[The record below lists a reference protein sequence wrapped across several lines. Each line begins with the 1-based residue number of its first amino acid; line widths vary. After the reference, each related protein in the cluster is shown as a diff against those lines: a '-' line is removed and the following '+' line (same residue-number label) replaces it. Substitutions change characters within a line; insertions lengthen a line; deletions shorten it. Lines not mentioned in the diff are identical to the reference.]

1 MTKTEVLKRT
11 LNHETIPE
19 VPYAINLAP
28 EGYQVYGKRLLEQY
42 ATGKRR
48 VNWDGHSVLFFV
60 AMVAVGVLLAKNLIT
75 GGGVHLV
82 YERPKAAV
90 TVEGTLDTVN
100 PLSAWSGIRY
110 MAYGESSSGYE
121 YTIGDL
127 TLTGMAK
134 GTLEPGD
141 DVTVT
146 YLPKSGFVLSIE
158 EQ

>member
-1 MTKTEVLKRT
+1 MSFGYWEYLFYNLILPVFGLAF
-11 LNHETIPE
+11 IA
-19 VPYAINLAP
+19 VPTFRL
-28 EGYQVYGKRLLEQY
+28 VMRLLEQY

-48 VNWDGHSVLFFV
+48 VNWDGHSILFFV
-60 AMVAVGVLLAKNLIT
+60 VMVVVGVLLAKNLVT
-75 GGGVHLV
+75 GGGIHLA

-90 TVEGTLDTVN
+90 TVEGTLESVQ

-134 GTLEPGD
+134 GTLEAGD
-141 DVTVT
+141 EVTVT

>member
-1 MTKTEVLKRT
+1 MSFAYWEYLFYNLILPVFGLAF
-11 LNHETIPE
+11 IA
-19 VPYAINLAP
+19 VPTFRL
-28 EGYQVYGKRLLEQY
+28 VMRLLEQY
-42 ATGKRR
+42 ATGRQR
-48 VNWDGHSVLFFV
+48 VNWDGQAIVFFA
-60 AMVAVGVLLAKNLIT
+60 AMIVVGVLLGKNLIT
-75 GGGVHLV
+75 GGGIHLT

-90 TVEGTLDTVN
+90 TVEGTLESVQ

-127 TLTGMAK
+127 NLTGMAK
-134 GTLEPGD
+134 GTLEAGD
-141 DVTVT
+141 AVSVT